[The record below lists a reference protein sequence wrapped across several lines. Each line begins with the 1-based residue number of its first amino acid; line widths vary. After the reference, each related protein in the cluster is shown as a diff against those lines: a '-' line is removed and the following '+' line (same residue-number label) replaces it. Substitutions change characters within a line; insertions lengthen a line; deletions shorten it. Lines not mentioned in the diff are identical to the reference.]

1 MSKLSISLICL
12 LAACSG
18 AGRTRSLAQSN
29 GGDARPV
36 LEAFVRAWNQHDS
49 TALDSLVAPGAVHED
64 LALGFRGV
72 GAAEFKGFMRQTYGM
87 IPDFDWRTTLV
98 LVDGSRL
105 AAEWTLAGTYTGD
118 TPSGPVR
125 GRRFSIRGASIL
137 LTEGGKITR
146 FSDYYNPS
154 EFYRQVT
161 SPSAK

>member
-1 MSKLSISLICL
+1 MPKLSISLICL
-12 LAACSG
+12 LAAC
-18 AGRTRSLAQSN
+18 TRSRSPAPSSN
-29 GGDARPV
+29 PRPV
-36 LEAFVRAWNQHDS
+36 LEAFVRAWNQHDT
-49 TALDSLVAPGAVHED
+49 TAIDSLVVPGAVHED

-72 GAAEFKGFMRQTYGM
+72 GAAEFKSFMGQTYGM

-98 LVDGSRL
+98 LVDGSRV

-137 LTEGGKITR
+137 MTEGGKITR
-146 FSDYYNPS
+146 FSDYYNAA

-161 SPSAK
+161 TPSAK